1 MAKKRKFSKD
11 KKQHQPRTTRKN
23 KLQGFLQSLSTS
35 ILSFVAMK
43 GEPVNLSEIQEAL
56 SQYLPAKK
64 EIEEAVAELV
74 RREEL
79 VSAGKKRFRL
89 NSKGRIFTGKIE
101 KNPRGFGFVIDLHPA
116 EAADYYKK
124 DPFLTVRNMGTANHG
139 DIVLIRVNKVR
150 RDGRP
155 EAEILS
161 LLERSS
167 EKLTGFFKAGNPPRV
182 IPEDPRYPSTIAIVD
197 AIADNIEENDVVIVQ
212 ILPEPSEKGF
222 VQGKIC
228 EVLGSAQNID
238 VQMRMVIEKHNL
250 PHIFPKPVVQEAEA
264 LSFNAAEI
272 ADRLDLREIAH
283 VTIDGATAKDFDD
296 AIAVEKTRGG
306 YRLYVSIADVSHF
319 VRPDTPL
326 DKEAYLRGTS
336 IYFPGRVIPML
347 PEKLSNN
354 LCSLV
359 PDEDRLSFSA
369 ILDFSRDGKLTSKTF
384 GKSIMRSKHR
394 FTYTTVKNI
403 LIDKDPQVRR
413 LHKEFL
419 NPLKWAGELAQS
431 LHKRRMDRGS
441 IGFNIPEPEVSLE
454 EDGKIRSIKRK
465 ERNFAH
471 LIIEEFM
478 LAANE
483 AVAELFTEQ
492 NIDFIY
498 RIHEKPSPEKV
509 EEFASFAATLGIDL
523 PKVSAEPRWFGQVLE
538 IVNGSPGEYVVNNL
552 LLRTMQQARYDPDNK
567 GHFGL
572 AATDYTHFTS
582 PIRRYPDLMVHRF
595 LDALLQNKPIKDSEK
610 GPSLKEQA
618 EHLSSRER
626 AAVTAERDINDRLKV
641 FFMEQYIGES
651 FKAVISGVS
660 ENVLFVELL
669 DLFVSGSIDI
679 STLTDDYYLY
689 DIKRYRLIGEI
700 SGKTYQ
706 LGASLDVTLVDVD
719 HRLRRINFAPARE
732 NGK

>member
-1 MAKKRKFSKD
+1 MAKKRKLFKE

-23 KLQGFLQSLSTS
+23 KLQGFSQSLPTS

-43 GEPVNLSEIQEAL
+43 REPVNLSEIQEAL

-64 EIEEAVAELV
+64 ETEEAVAELV

-89 NSKGRIFTGKIE
+89 NNKGHIFTGKIE

-116 EAADYYKK
+116 EAADYKK

-161 LLERSS
+161 ILERSS

-182 IPEDPRYPSTIAIVD
+182 IPEDPRYPSTIAIVE
-197 AIADNIEENDVVIVQ
+197 AIADNIAENDVVIVQ

-250 PHIFPKPVVQEAEA
+250 PHIFPEPVVQEAEA
-264 LSFNAAEI
+264 LSFNIAET
-272 ADRLDLREIAH
+272 ADRLDLREVAH

-369 ILDFSRDGKLTSKTF
+369 ILDFSSDGKLNSKTF

-419 NPLKWAGELAQS
+419 NPLKWAGELAQA

-483 AVAELFTEQ
+483 AVAELFTAR
-492 NIDFIY
+492 NLDFIY

-552 LLRTMQQARYDPDNK
+552 LLRTMQQARYDPENK

-595 LDALLQNKPIKDSEK
+595 LDALLQHKPIKDSEK
-610 GPSLKEQA
+610 RPSFKEQA

-641 FFMEQYIGES
+641 FFMEQYIGEN

-700 SGKTYQ
+700 SGKIYQ

-719 HRLRRINFAPARE
+719 HRRRRINFAPARE
-732 NGK
+732 NSK